1 MYDILLKSNSQR
13 IGVFAKGRYS
23 VMKRHQWKPL
33 LLICL
38 LLAAPVSAAA
48 AMPIMVSAAEA
59 LPAGGITTTIS
70 DSRYIDAGWMNQN
83 IILTLDGQVWAMG
96 INTMKDY
103 PVFLSND
110 TGIPQCILGETEVI
124 DVFLNAINE
133 QLKTQIFQSDSP
145 VFDTGTGSYIY
156 NSGQTYYQLNANVKN
171 WLITSLQQQ
180 FAAGSPQPLTL
191 ELSSGYLTSVV
202 NEGVL
207 TYSPD
212 FVLAGSCTTSFSG
225 SSSNRINN
233 IKVAAEHLNNM
244 IIMPG
249 QEVSVSTAIL
259 PRTSANGYREA
270 GAYLNGETV
279 MAIGGGICQVSST
292 TYNAVKNAGLVV
304 LERHPHSMP
313 VHYLPLGLDAA
324 ISSGS
329 KDLRFRNNYSAPV
342 ILQAYTE
349 GKKLII
355 NVLVWDQDL
364 NGRSFKLWAK
374 NTGSLSAKTY
384 FTTYQDGKEVSTDYV
399 GNSTYMAPKP
409 KNTEAEDD

>member
-1 MYDILLKSNSQR
+1 MYDILLKINSQR

-249 QEVSVSTAIL
+249 SFRQHCHPSPDLCQRLPGSGRLSERRNSHGHRRRYLSGIL
-259 PRTSANGYREA
+259 
-270 GAYLNGETV
+270 
-279 MAIGGGICQVSST
+279 
-292 TYNAVKNAGLVV
+292 
-304 LERHPHSMP
+304 H
-313 VHYLPLGLDAA
+313 
-324 ISSGS
+324 
-329 KDLRFRNNYSAPV
+329 DL
-342 ILQAYTE
+342 
-349 GKKLII
+349 
-355 NVLVWDQDL
+355 
-364 NGRSFKLWAK
+364 
-374 NTGSLSAKTY
+374 
-384 FTTYQDGKEVSTDYV
+384 
-399 GNSTYMAPKP
+399 
-409 KNTEAEDD
+409 

>member
-1 MYDILLKSNSQR
+1 MKKHQRISILLT
-13 IGVFAKGRYS
+13 
-23 VMKRHQWKPL
+23 
-33 LLICL
+33 CL
-38 LLAAPVSAAA
+38 LLALPLQTAVTEPLQ
-48 AMPIMVSAAEA
+48 INAAEA
-59 LPAGGITTTIS
+59 LPAGGITTTVS
-70 DSRYIDAGWMNQN
+70 DSRFIDAGWVNQN

-96 INTMKDY
+96 INMMKDY

-110 TGIPQCILGETEVI
+110 LGVPQCILGDTAVL

-133 QLKTQIFQSDSP
+133 QLKAQVFQSDSP
-145 VFDTGTGSYIY
+145 IFDTGTGSYIY

-171 WLITSLQQQ
+171 WLITTLQQQ
-180 FAAGSPQPLTL
+180 FIAGTPQPITL
-191 ELSSGYLTSVV
+191 ELTSGYLTSIV

-212 FVLAGSCTTSFSG
+212 FVLAGSCTTSFST

-233 IKVAAEHLNNM
+233 IKVAAGHLNNM

-292 TYNAVKNAGLVV
+292 VYNAVKNAGLVV

-329 KDLRFRNNYSAPV
+329 RIFVSAITTPLPLSSRH
-342 ILQAYTE
+342 IRK
-349 GKKLII
+349 GK
-355 NVLVWDQDL
+355 
-364 NGRSFKLWAK
+364 S
-374 NTGSLSAKTY
+374 
-384 FTTYQDGKEVSTDYV
+384 
-399 GNSTYMAPKP
+399 
-409 KNTEAEDD
+409 

>member
-1 MYDILLKSNSQR
+1 MYDILLKINSQR

-191 ELSSGYLTSVV
+191 ELSAGYLTSVV

-349 GKKLII
+349 GK
-355 NVLVWDQDL
+355 
-364 NGRSFKLWAK
+364 
-374 NTGSLSAKTY
+374 
-384 FTTYQDGKEVSTDYV
+384 
-399 GNSTYMAPKP
+399 NSSSMSWYGIMI
-409 KNTEAEDD
+409 